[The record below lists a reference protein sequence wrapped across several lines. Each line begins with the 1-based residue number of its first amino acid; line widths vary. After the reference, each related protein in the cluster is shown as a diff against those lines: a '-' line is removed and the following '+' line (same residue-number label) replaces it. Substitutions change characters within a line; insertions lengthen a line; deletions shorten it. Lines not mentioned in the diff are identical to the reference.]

1 MASGDGIAL
10 RMEQVSKQYPGT
22 LAVDHVDFEAH
33 AGEVHALM
41 GENGAGKSSLMK
53 MLAGAFKDYTGM
65 DSIKAGDAL
74 AITYQ
79 SAEGDGA
86 IAVHTAA
93 RWFNGETLDAVN
105 YRPKHIITQADVGN
119 YMPAQW

>member
-1 MASGDGIAL
+1 MSTDRIAWY
-10 RMEQVSKQYPGT
+10 RTDMMQFIGV
-22 LAVDHVDFEAH
+22 
-33 AGEVHALM
+33 
-41 GENGAGKSSLMK
+41 
-53 MLAGAFKDYTGM
+53 
-65 DSIKAGDAL
+65 
-74 AITYQ
+74 
-79 SAEGDGA
+79 AEGDGA